1 MTEDPINILLVEDHE
16 ITRIGI
22 MLERMSNV
30 VLLGEAASGTEA
42 VLKAQELRPS
52 LVLMDIGLPEMDG
65 IEATRIIKDTVS
77 AKVILITSHEN
88 NEDVLAGLS
97 AGADAYCL
105 KGINMKQ
112 LSNAIRSVMD
122 GALWLD
128 PEIAKSVVLLMRPQ
142 NTQIAGTGAKA
153 ENSFHLSEREHQVLR
168 LLVDG
173 KSNQQIADALY
184 LSTETVKSHMRH
196 LMEKL
201 RVADRTQAAVKAVKL
216 GLIRIQKDQSTE

>member
-1 MTEDPINILLVEDHE
+1 MAEDAITILLVEDHE
-16 ITRIGI
+16 ITRVGIRI
-22 MLERMSNV
+22 MLEQMSDII
-30 VLLGEAASGTEA
+30 LLGEASSGVEA
-42 VLKAQELRPS
+42 VSKAKELRPS

-65 IEATRIIKDTVS
+65 IEATRVIKDTLS
-77 AKVILITSHEN
+77 AKVILVTSHDN

-105 KGINMKQ
+105 KGINEIQ

-128 PEIAKSVVLLMRPQ
+128 PDIAKRIVQLMQPQ
-142 NTQIAGTGAKA
+142 DNPTARTGTKA
-153 ENSFHLSEREHQVLR
+153 ENPFHLSEREHQVLR

-173 KSNQQIADALY
+173 KSNQQIADAMY

-201 RVADRTQAAVKAVKL
+201 KVADRTQAAVKAVKE
-216 GLIRIQKDQSTE
+216 GLV

>member
-1 MTEDPINILLVEDHE
+1 MADDAITILLVEDHE
-16 ITRIGI
+16 ITRVGIRI
-22 MLERMSNV
+22 MLEQMSDII
-30 VLLGEAASGTEA
+30 LLGEASSGVEA
-42 VLKAQELRPS
+42 VSKAKELRPS
-52 LVLMDIGLPEMDG
+52 LVLMDIGLPDMDG
-65 IEATRIIKDTVS
+65 IEATRVIKDTLS
-77 AKVILITSHEN
+77 AKVILITSHDN

-105 KGINMKQ
+105 KGINEIQ

-128 PEIAKSVVLLMRPQ
+128 PDIAKRIVQLMQPQ
-142 NTQIAGTGAKA
+142 DNQTVRTATKA
-153 ENSFHLSEREHQVLR
+153 ENPFHLSEREHQVLR

-173 KSNQQIADALY
+173 NSNQQIADAMY

-201 RVADRTQAAVKAVKL
+201 KVADRTQAAVKAVRE
-216 GLIRIQKDQSTE
+216 GLI

>member
-1 MTEDPINILLVEDHE
+1 
-16 ITRIGI
+16 
-22 MLERMSNV
+22 
-30 VLLGEAASGTEA
+30 
-42 VLKAQELRPS
+42 
-52 LVLMDIGLPEMDG
+52 MDIGLPDMDG
-65 IEATRIIKDTVS
+65 IEATRVIKDTLS
-77 AKVILITSHEN
+77 AKVILITSHDN

-105 KGINMKQ
+105 KGINEIQ

-128 PEIAKSVVLLMRPQ
+128 PDIAKRIVQLMQPQ
-142 NTQIAGTGAKA
+142 DNQTVRTATKA
-153 ENSFHLSEREHQVLR
+153 ENPFHLSEREHQVLR

-173 KSNQQIADALY
+173 NSNQQIADAMY

-201 RVADRTQAAVKAVKL
+201 KVADRTQAAVKAVRE
-216 GLIRIQKDQSTE
+216 GLI